1 MMLKIKG
8 LHAGYGGLNALV
20 DVNISVAKGTLVT
33 IAGPNGAGKS
43 TLFKT
48 ISGVVPA
55 RAGSIELDGVNLLAV
70 PPAHRAHLGI
80 AHVPEGWQVFKS
92 MTVLENLEMG
102 ANARPDQSG
111 WALELERIYKLFPI
125 LATRSQQLAGTL
137 SGGQQQMVAI
147 ARGLAAAPRVLLL
160 DEPSMGLAPALIERV
175 FETIAQ
181 VHRETRVTILLVEQR
196 ATEALELCDY
206 GYVLE
211 SGRVAAEGT
220 RHELLND
227 TRVKRAYLGM

>member
-1 MMLKIKG
+1 MMLKIHG

-20 DVNISVAKGTLVT
+20 DIHIEVAPGQLVT

-48 ISGVVPA
+48 ISGTVPA
-55 RAGSIELDGVNLLAV
+55 RKGSITFDGADLLAV
-70 PPAHRAHLGI
+70 PPARRAHLGV
-80 AHVPEGWQVFKS
+80 AHVPEGWQVFKT

-102 ANARPDQSG
+102 ANARADPSG
-111 WALELERIYKLFPI
+111 WSRDLERIYQLFPI
-125 LATRSQQLAGTL
+125 LADRKQQLAGTL

-147 ARGLAAAPRVLLL
+147 ARGLAAAPRLLML
-160 DEPSMGLAPALIERV
+160 DEPSMGLAPALIEQV
-175 FETIAQ
+175 FETIGR
-181 VHRETRVTILLVEQR
+181 VHRETGLTILLVEQR

-220 RHELLND
+220 RQQLLND

>member
-1 MMLKIKG
+1 MMKITG

-20 DVNISVAKGTLVT
+20 DVSINVGKGKLIT

-43 TLFKT
+43 TLFKV

-55 RAGSIELDGVNLLAV
+55 RQGQIEIDGMDLLAV
-70 PPAHRAHLGI
+70 KPSERAHMGI
-80 AHVPEGWQVFKS
+80 SHVPEGWQVFKS
-92 MTVLENLEMG
+92 MSVLENIEMG
-102 ANARPDQSG
+102 SLARADRTT
-111 WALELERIYKLFPI
+111 WRRDLDRLFALFPD
-125 LATRSQQLAGTL
+125 LADRKRQLAGTL

-147 ARGLAAAPRVLLL
+147 ARGLASAPRVLML
-160 DEPSMGLAPALIERV
+160 DEPSMGLAPALIDTV
-175 FETIAQ
+175 FERIGQ
-181 VHRETRVTILLVEQR
+181 IHRETGLTVLLVEQR

-220 RHELLND
+220 RHQLLND
-227 TRVKRAYLGM
+227 GRVKRAYLGM

>member
-1 MMLKIKG
+1 MLKIDR

-20 DVNISVAKGTLVT
+20 DVSIDVGAGKLVT

-43 TLFKT
+43 TLFKA
-48 ISGVVPA
+48 ISGTVPA
-55 RAGSIELDGVNLLAV
+55 RAGRIRLDGYDLLAV
-70 PPAHRAHLGI
+70 PPARRAHLGI
-80 AHVPEGWQVFKS
+80 AHVPEGWQVFKA
-92 MTVLENLEMG
+92 MTVLENLEIG
-102 ANARPDQSG
+102 ANARADRSDWQRDLG
-111 WALELERIYKLFPI
+111 RIYQLFPV
-125 LATRSQQLAGTL
+125 LADRKHQLAGTL

-160 DEPSMGLAPALIERV
+160 DEPSMGLAPALIDQV
-175 FETIAQ
+175 FETISK
-181 VHRETRVTILLVEQR
+181 VHRETGLTILLVEQR

-220 RHELLND
+220 RHQLLND